1 VSRLDGGAPF
11 DLANPPGGSSVAE
24 RMALRVV
31 RRGRLEAIRT
41 CFVSSPCS
49 WACSH
54 KLTEAASEVA
64 LIAEST

>member
-11 DLANPPGGSSVAE
+11 DRANPPGGSSVAE
-24 RMALRVV
+24 RMALHAVC
-31 RRGRLEAIRT
+31 RGRLQAIRA

>member
-11 DLANPPGGSSVAE
+11 DLANPPGGSSVAQ
-24 RMALRVV
+24 RMASRVV
-31 RRGRLEAIRT
+31 RRGRLEAIRA
-41 CFVSSPCS
+41 CFMSSPCS

-64 LIAEST
+64 LIAKST